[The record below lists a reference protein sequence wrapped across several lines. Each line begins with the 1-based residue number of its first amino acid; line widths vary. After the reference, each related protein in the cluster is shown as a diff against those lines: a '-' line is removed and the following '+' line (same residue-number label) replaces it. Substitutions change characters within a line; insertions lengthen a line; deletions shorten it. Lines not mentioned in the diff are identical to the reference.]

1 MSEEKA
7 EVTDEQKQKT
17 FLAFKTHQIPNLLLF
32 GSAILFGA
40 ALVIFSGFT
49 WLLLLLLPFGS
60 LIPSILALVNSETPY
75 AKEDNIKVGFLMSL
89 MKIVLFLWV
98 ANTLTCPLLLLLGF
112 GFSTI
117 FDLALAN
124 SILCMEPLYTNLYYA
139 KLSRNLSWATGGA
152 ILITSGVIFCSG
164 LIAFSLITFGS
175 LGIVSGIL
183 KAVVGSSS
191 DFINAH
197 RETVNLEKVDKDIS
211 EGGVNSF
218 KDIHWIIW
226 IYKIFNILAF
236 LGTGTLGVLLT
247 LAPISLPFFPLVG
260 IGIAALSVLG
270 VVKSVLHLFLD
281 NKASHVKCYKAA
293 KYFKCGIF
301 ILGGAALIALA
312 FLPITTALAGIIG
325 TPAILLKI
333 ACPVIGSFAFLKGVI
348 SCRYNYSRNECMLV
362 VKELERIYGK
372 SESGSIT
379 EKLSK
384 WPRPKI
390 DGDINF
396 NSLDKAFRDYV
407 L

>member
-1 MSEEKA
+1 MI
-7 EVTDEQKQKT
+7 EVSN
-17 FLAFKTHQIPNLLLF
+17 AFKE
-32 GSAILFGA
+32 A
-40 ALVIFSGFT
+40 ARAPVKGIRASIVCENDTYTSSDVLV
-49 WLLLLLLPFGS
+49 S
-60 LIPSILALVNSETPY
+60 LS
-75 AKEDNIKVGFLMSL
+75 KEDVGFYFSTTTKSL
-89 MKIVLFLWV
+89 SFK
-98 ANTLTCPLLLLLGF
+98 LLGTDYDLVGKNVTVTYEIQSGNSWDSCILGRF
-112 GFSTI
+112 TI
-117 FDLALAN
+117 YEQTA
-124 SILCMEPLYTNLYYA
+124 
-139 KLSRNLSWATGGA
+139 
-152 ILITSGVIFCSG
+152 
-164 LIAFSLITFGS
+164 
-175 LGIVSGIL
+175 
-183 KAVVGSSS
+183 
-191 DFINAH
+191 
-197 RETVNLEKVDKDIS
+197 NLEKVDKDIS

-333 ACPVIGSFAFLKGVI
+333 ACPVIGAFTFLKGVI
-348 SCRYNYSRNECMLV
+348 SCRYNYLRNECMLV

-372 SESGSIT
+372 SERGSIT
-379 EKLSK
+379 EKLSD

-396 NSLDKAFRDYV
+396 NSLDKAFSDY